1 MPPQPILRNLQ
12 FTFEHDSTEDVLH
25 ILLDECRNN
34 SGFITWVSLS
44 DNPDVFLRVNEWD
57 RRCLGISL
65 KPASPRLGTRAPDP
79 DAMRRLAEEL
89 VAQYGQMG
97 ADEISRHQYKAS
109 HRLDGDP
116 GVTWS
121 YEPFSEILYINLRH
135 PIGLTDYVTADD
147 QPDVIVRRDPKEN
160 ERIVGFMVE
169 HIPRRFGTG
178 MPDDEA
184 LRALASELIAQ
195 YAPDA

>member
-1 MPPQPILRNLQ
+1 MSSQPVLRDRPFSL
-12 FTFEHDSTEDVLH
+12 EYDAGEDVLH
-25 ILLDECRNN
+25 VLLEGNGDQA
-34 SGFITWVSLS
+34 GFITWVSLI

-65 KPASPRLGTRAPDP
+65 KPASPRLGTRAPGH
-79 DAMRRLAEEL
+79 DAMRRLADEL

-109 HRLDGDP
+109 HTLDGDP

-121 YEPFSEILYINLRH
+121 YEPFSESLYIDLEQGVTERDNVETEGYPNLYLRR
-135 PIGLTDYVTADD
+135 ACDD
-147 QPDVIVRRDPKEN
+147 D
-160 ERIVGFMVE
+160 RIVGMFMILVA
-169 HIPRRFGTG
+169 HYLGTD
-178 MPDDEA
+178 MPTDGQ
-184 LRALASELIAQ
+184 LRALARELIEK

>member
-1 MPPQPILRNLQ
+1 MPSQPTLRDLP
-12 FTFEHDSTEDVLH
+12 FSLEYDADEDVLH
-25 ILLDECRNN
+25 VLLEGNGDQA
-34 SGFITWVSLS
+34 GFITFVSLS

-57 RRCLGISL
+57 RRCLGLSL

-79 DAMRRLAEEL
+79 DAMRRLADEL

-121 YEPFSEILYINLRH
+121 YEPFSEILYVNLRH

-147 QPDVIVRRDPKEN
+147 QPDVILRRDPQEN
-160 ERIVGFMVE
+160 DRVVGFMVE
-169 HIPRRFGTG
+169 HIPRRFGTD

>member
-34 SGFITWVSLS
+34 SGFVTFVSLI
-44 DNPDVFLRVNEWD
+44 DQPDVFLRVDEWD

-65 KPASPRLGTRAPDP
+65 KPASPRLGTRAPDH
-79 DAMRRLAEEL
+79 DAMRRLADEL

-109 HRLDGDP
+109 HTLDGDP
-116 GVTWS
+116 RVTWS
-121 YEPFSEILYINLRH
+121 YEPFSESLYIDLEQGETERDNVETEGYPNLYLRR
-135 PIGLTDYVTADD
+135 ACDD
-147 QPDVIVRRDPKEN
+147 D
-160 ERIVGFMVE
+160 RIVGMFMILVA
-169 HIPRRFGTG
+169 HYLGTD
-178 MPDDEA
+178 MPTDGQ

>member
-34 SGFITWVSLS
+34 SGFVTFVSLV
-44 DNPDVFLRVNEWD
+44 DQPDVFLRVDEWD
-57 RRCLGISL
+57 RRCLGISV
-65 KPASPRLGTRAPDP
+65 KPASPRLGSRAPDD
-79 DAMRRLAEEL
+79 DAMRRLADEL

-97 ADEISRHQYKAS
+97 ADEISRHQYQAS

-116 GVTWS
+116 RVTWS
-121 YEPFSEILYINLRH
+121 YEPFSESLYIDLEQDVEEKDDVEVEGYPHLYLRRAH
-135 PIGLTDYVTADD
+135 DD
-147 QPDVIVRRDPKEN
+147 D
-160 ERIVGFMVE
+160 RIVGLFMIHVA
-169 HIPRRFGTG
+169 HYLGTD
-178 MPDDEA
+178 MPTDDQ